1 MTNGW
6 RICGLSVSC
15 SLVWLRVEAREIP
28 VCVDV
33 VIRQHVETEPA
44 PAAPAAPPGVVIP
57 LAPSLAPAPL
67 APATVA
73 PKKEPAIP
81 YARTLPLVAT
91 QPIQPRP
98 YLKRM
103 VEHYVTHER
112 GYVAVDSG
120 CSERIVVE
128 MYPLSV
134 GWTVFARFSRNGRE
148 EKIDQVRMDEFPR
161 LAERLALALL
171 RDIDVQRTINRDN
184 VLTADSP
191 REFEHIRGTN
201 HGLLKLGT
209 ALLVGQLPT
218 ADQRD
223 EPATDEWRLVNPMTL
238 GVGYRGRF
246 QAWGLDV
253 LAHAMFGT
261 QRKSARNNQLGGHAD
276 YAAGTGIGM
285 HALWFANPRG
295 VTSWYTGLG
304 ATFHASWF
312 TVVRPDAD
320 PDDDRELAFGG
331 GLSVDGVA
339 GYEAWRASVLSVFVE
354 AQVILPIYLLD
365 TETESGTIKTWLPG
379 GLVSVGVTF

>member
-1 MTNGW
+1 MTHW
-6 RICGLSVSC
+6 RTFGLSLSC
-15 SLVWLRVEAREIP
+15 SLLWLPADAKQVS

-33 VIRQHVETEPA
+33 IIRHHVEAEAAAKPEPA
-44 PAAPAAPPGVVIP
+44 PSGAAAAPAEAAAAP
-57 LAPSLAPAPL
+57 LKAPAF
-67 APATVA
+67 
-73 PKKEPAIP
+73 P
-81 YARTLPLVAT
+81 YARPVSLVSA
-91 QPIQPRP
+91 QPVEPRP

-112 GYVAVDSG
+112 GYVAVESG
-120 CSERIVVE
+120 CTERMVVE

-171 RDIDVQRTINRDN
+171 RDVEVQRTINRDN
-184 VLTADSP
+184 VLLADSP

-218 ADQRD
+218 ADERD
-223 EPATDEWRLVNPMTL
+223 EPVSDDWRLINPMAL

-253 LAHAMFGT
+253 LAHGMFGT
-261 QRKSARNNQLGGHAD
+261 QRKSARNNELGGHAD
-276 YAAGTGIGM
+276 FVAGTGMGM

-304 ATFHASWF
+304 ATFHATWF
-312 TVVRPDAD
+312 TMLRFGAD
-320 PDDDRELAFGG
+320 PDEDRDVAFGG
-331 GLSVDGVA
+331 GLSVDCVA

-354 AQVILPIYLLD
+354 AQLILPVYLLD
-365 TETESGTIKTWLPG
+365 TETNSGRLKTWFPG
-379 GLVSVGVTF
+379 ALVSVGVTF